1 MHRLYMLQVINYMM
15 KTLMNIHEWLPT
27 KWINFFIYFF
37 RDRIRTAINVLGDS
51 YGAGIVAHLSR
62 QELAIQVDQQL
73 ELNEIEDSGKEP
85 FDKVDN
91 EIEDNNDPKDPGNSE
106 TIYPSIS

>member
-1 MHRLYMLQVINYMM
+1 M
-15 KTLMNIHEWLPT
+15 KCHQQNEFIFLL
-27 KWINFFIYFF
+27 FFFF

-62 QELAIQVDQQL
+62 QELEMTVDQQL
-73 ELNEIEDSGKEP
+73 ELNEIEDSGK
-85 FDKVDN
+85 DKVDN
-91 EIEDNNDPKDPGNSE
+91 ESEDNNDPKEPGNSE

>member
-1 MHRLYMLQVINYMM
+1 M

-27 KWINFFIYFF
+27 KLINFFIYFF

>member
-1 MHRLYMLQVINYMM
+1 
-15 KTLMNIHEWLPT
+15 MNLF
-27 KWINFFIYFF
+27 FFIFF

-51 YGAGIVAHLSR
+51 YGAGIVAHLSS

>member
-1 MHRLYMLQVINYMM
+1 
-15 KTLMNIHEWLPT
+15 MNCSQQNELIFL
-27 KWINFFIYFF
+27 FLFF

-51 YGAGIVAHLSR
+51 YGAGIVAHLSS

>member
-1 MHRLYMLQVINYMM
+1 
-15 KTLMNIHEWLPT
+15 MNL
-27 KWINFFIYFF
+27 FFYFLFFF

-62 QELAIQVDQQL
+62 QELEMTVDQQL
-73 ELNEIEDSGKEP
+73 ELNEIEDSGK
-85 FDKVDN
+85 DKVDN
-91 EIEDNNDPKDPGNSE
+91 EIEDNNDPKEPGNSE